1 MNLEMD
7 NGMNSHE
14 GPAPRQAPE
23 VASRPASLLETH
35 SGYPRPSGA
44 EDVCQAAIA
53 RALAGSQPL
62 SPRVAF
68 SDFAAV
74 TRRYII
80 HFWRVP
86 QLLVFSI
93 IQPVMFVLLFRYVFG
108 GAIPV
113 PGMNY
118 VDYLMPG
125 IFVQTALFG
134 GASTSIG
141 LAFDLKGGIIDRFRA
156 LPMARSAVLAGRT
169 TTDLL
174 RNIMV
179 IVIMLIM
186 GTIVGFRFHGLSWV
200 HGLVGVLLI
209 LAFGYAFSWLYA
221 TIGLL
226 IKDPETAQMA
236 GFLPLFPL
244 TFASSA
250 FVPVQTMPSW
260 LQDFATYQP
269 VSVTVNAARALFNGA
284 PAWHY
289 IWQVMIW
296 VVVIFAI
303 FMPLS
308 VRAYRRL

>member
-1 MNLEMD
+1 MTTAMSPSQE
-7 NGMNSHE
+7 
-14 GPAPRQAPE
+14 PALPE
-23 VASRPASLLETH
+23 TRGRRPL
-35 SGYPRPSGA
+35 PSGA

-53 RALAGSQPL
+53 RALAGSRPL
-62 SPRVAF
+62 SPRVAL
-68 SDFAAV
+68 SDFAAI
-74 TRRYII
+74 TRRYTI

-93 IQPVMFVLLFRYVFG
+93 IQPIMFVLLFRFVFG
-108 GAIPV
+108 GAIPI
-113 PGMNY
+113 PGMSY

-141 LAFDLKGGIIDRFRA
+141 LAFDLKGGIIDRFRS

-179 IVIMLIM
+179 IFIMLIV

-200 HGLVGVLLI
+200 YDLVGVLLI
-209 LAFGYAFSWLYA
+209 LAFGYSFSWLYA

-260 LQDFATYQP
+260 LQGFATYQP
-269 VSVTVNAARALFNGA
+269 VSVTVNAARALFNGL

-289 IWQVMIW
+289 IWQSLIW
-296 VVVIFAI
+296 IVVIFAV
-303 FMPLS
+303 FMPMS